1 MHVAQSPLSEAA
13 RSALA
18 KTSWHILPLIVLAY
32 VCALMDRVNIGFAAI
47 QMNVDLGFS
56 ATVYGLGGGLFFLSY
71 ALFEIPSNMLLARF
85 GARRWIARIMITWGL
100 LGTGMMF
107 VRTPLQF
114 YTVRFLLG
122 AAEAGFYPGVIYYL
136 SQWYPRSHRGRAFS
150 IFYSAVPLSSVV
162 MGGLAGMLLGMSGQ
176 AQLKGWQW
184 LFLVEGLPAV
194 IMGIIIFAWLPD
206 TPKSAGWLSKA
217 ESGWLEGQLSLEAA
231 AIGEPASHDALAALR
246 HPLVLQFSLIGFL
259 VLFCSITFT
268 LSAPLVL
275 KELTNLSAGGIGYLV
290 GLGGILAAVGT
301 LLSGRISDRRGER
314 FGPILVGTAL
324 MGGAFVALAFAPS
337 AGIVTL
343 AYFVFASAW
352 PAVAS
357 SLTMVWPEAIHVR
370 QLAVGAAAINSVA
383 NLGSF
388 VGPYLWGVTRDAS
401 GSYRAGLLALGA
413 IAFVTLLPM
422 LVLRRQVNAVRVKS
436 AFATAY

>member
-1 MHVAQSPLSEAA
+1 VNVAESPVTRVA

-18 KTSWHILPLIVLAY
+18 RTSWRILPLLVLAY
-32 VCALMDRVNIGFAAI
+32 VCALMDRVNIGFAAL

-71 ALFEIPSNMLLARF
+71 ALFEVPSNVLLARF

-107 VRTPLQF
+107 VKTPTQF
-114 YTVRFLLG
+114 YVVRFLLG

-162 MGGLAGMLLGMSGQ
+162 MGSLAGVLLGLSGH
-176 AQLKGWQW
+176 AHLRGWQW

-194 IMGIIIFAWLPD
+194 MMGIIIFAWLPD
-206 TPKSAGWLSKA
+206 TPKNAAWLSEA
-217 ESGWLEGQLSLEAA
+217 ESEWMEGQLALEAT
-231 AIGEPASHDALAALR
+231 AIGEPVSHHVLSALR

-275 KELTNLSAGGIGYLV
+275 RELTKLSAAEVGYLV
-290 GLGGILAAVGT
+290 GVGGILAAFGT
-301 LLSGRISDRRGER
+301 LFSGRFSDKRGDR
-314 FGPILVGTAL
+314 FGPILAGTLL
-324 MGGAFVALAFAPS
+324 MGGAFLAMAFTPS
-337 AGIVTL
+337 ASIVII
-343 AYFVFASAW
+343 AYFVFAAAW
-352 PAVAS
+352 PSVAV
-357 SLTMVWPEAIHVR
+357 SLTMLWPEAIHIR

-388 VGPYLWGVTRDAS
+388 IGPYLWGVTRDAS
-401 GSYRAGLLALGA
+401 GSFRAGLLALA
-413 IAFVTLLPM
+413 ATAVVTLVPM
-422 LVLRRQVNAVRVKS
+422 LMLRRQVNA
-436 AFATAY
+436 ATDKLAYAVA